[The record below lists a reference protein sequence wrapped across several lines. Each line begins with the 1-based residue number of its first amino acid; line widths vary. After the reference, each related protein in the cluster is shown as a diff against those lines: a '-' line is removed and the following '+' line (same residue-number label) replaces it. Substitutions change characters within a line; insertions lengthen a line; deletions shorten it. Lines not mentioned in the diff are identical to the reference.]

1 MKVDD
6 LNVSKL
12 IHNEGVTEAFEN
24 KDVQWFTAQ
33 LSSLGDV
40 PAKYAAQV
48 DFLPARVDASS
59 ELRRGFD
66 RALTKV
72 VNSRDPVDLLN
83 VSRSMS
89 DFYMQTMLTTKVI
102 AKGVQSV
109 EKLTSLQ

>member
-1 MKVDD
+1 MRVEEV
-6 LNVSKL
+6 NVSKL

-24 KDVQWFTAQ
+24 KDVHWFAAQ
-33 LSSLGDV
+33 LSSMGEV
-40 PAKYAAQV
+40 PEKYAAQV
-48 DFLPARVDASS
+48 DFLPARVDSSS

-66 RALTKV
+66 KALTQA
-72 VNSRDPVDLLN
+72 VNSRDPIDLLN